1 LIEPDNER
9 QEKLLETVKFL
20 YRLVAFGLVFQVVTA
35 LLPAT
40 PELQGLYAELI
51 SRLLDPVG
59 STTHTGIQI
68 GYNGVDYI
76 ISQDCLGWKSWFA
89 LSGLMASSFNKAPR
103 WRLIGIAG
111 GLAAVAALNTVRVI
125 STVVLADAG
134 LGFNILHTVTWRWG
148 MTLSVLLLWIT
159 WYRKDNLLS

>member
-20 YRLVAFGLVFQVVTA
+20 SRLVAFGLLFQVVTA

-40 PELQGLYAELI
+40 PELQALYAELV
-51 SRLLDPVG
+51 SHLLEALGDA
-59 STTHTGIQI
+59 THTGIQI